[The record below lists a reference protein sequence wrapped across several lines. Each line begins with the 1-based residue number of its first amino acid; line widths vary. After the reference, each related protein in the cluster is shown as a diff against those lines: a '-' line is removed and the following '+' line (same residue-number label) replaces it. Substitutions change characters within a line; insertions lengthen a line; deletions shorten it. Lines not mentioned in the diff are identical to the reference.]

1 VTAATEEQGASTQ
14 EMAASAGTLL
24 QAAEKLR
31 ALVKEFRV

>member
-1 VTAATEEQGASTQ
+1 
-14 EMAASAGTLL
+14 MAASAGTLL